1 MLKCNATVSC
11 NTKQYH
17 TTNKCN
23 NFICHMSE
31 RPQTSSFSEADFWKS
46 LMTIRPL
53 WSPNLLHCTIFIKDL
68 LIPSKNTL
76 FFEAAFWRRS
86 TIWSLL
92 QSSLYYLLAQSH
104 HSHWCWA
111 SQFSSFTTFV
121 KNDPRTFNRRQQT
134 LVGFLLKIWRRSV
147 IFDVFIVFLL
157 NCGTAQFQSKICSE
171 KGKMRKYR
179 LLIHSLWSPESGATS
194 LTAVKD
200 ELNDSMEK
208 CAILLF
214 LQLWSLFSPPPP
226 NLAHRR
232 PALQHPP

>member
-121 KNDPRTFNRRQQT
+121 KNY
-134 LVGFLLKIWRRSV
+134 FLSSTVDTCW
-147 IFDVFIVFLL
+147 F
-157 NCGTAQFQSKICSE
+157 SE
-171 KGKMRKYR
+171 N
-179 LLIHSLWSPESGATS
+179 
-194 LTAVKD
+194 LTTIR
-200 ELNDSMEK
+200 N
-208 CAILLF
+208 
-214 LQLWSLFSPPPP
+214 LWSLRRLHPK
-226 NLAHRR
+226 LAHCPVPLKDLLSERKNEKI
-232 PALQHPP
+232 